1 MKERFA
7 LPIETLM
14 ALLLIVGGALIF
26 LAEGVVRWLVEGVST
41 DLTLPVVIAAFE
53 TAVAAAVLARVW
65 AVRIIGVGVLAMVV
79 LVHLLIAL
87 GGGPWWARAI
97 SGMLAMV
104 GCYAVVLLNTGPMRD
119 YLGSPR

>member
-7 LPIETLM
+7 LPIETLV
-14 ALLLIVGGALIF
+14 ALLLIVGGALTF
-26 LAEGVVRWLVEGVST
+26 FAEGVVRWLVEGVST

-53 TAVAAAVLARVW
+53 TAVAAGVLARMR
-65 AVRIIGVGVLAMVV
+65 AMRIIGVGVLAMVV

-97 SGMLAMV
+97 SGMLVVV
-104 GCYAVVLLNTGPMRD
+104 GCYAAVLLNTGPVRH
-119 YLGSPR
+119 YLGNTR